1 MKFVVEIDDKTK
13 TLKLRDKILRRNQ
26 NYQNQTKLLPMA
38 ILFVSIIQHSIS
50 AYHKVNIEVWSW
62 QKLWQCLEKKIVQF
76 LGFKSNFFSFG
87 TLMTKIIF

>member
-1 MKFVVEIDDKTK
+1 MIEIDDKTK

-62 QKLWQCLEKKIVQF
+62 QKLWQCLEKKMPILCDF
-76 LGFKSNFFSFG
+76 
-87 TLMTKIIF
+87 TLKFVGEILSWNVV